1 MAQKSGRGFGLG
13 DVMMCEENA
22 TLHKRT
28 KWAQSVSTWA
38 VTLVPLVTSIF
49 YWLFVACCQ
58 GSGGNQCSQ
67 CNRCK
72 RFKRCKRCKQSNRCQ
87 PCRAGTDSAGNANE
101 NLEEQT
107 NICKYVEYFPNMCM
121 TCRRLQMLWCVTI
134 TLLWSY
140 SLKHPQAKGGG
151 WLKPTL
157 IQDLNLLEACDA
169 RQTGWNPR
177 NRWWI
182 MEDHGSIKGFP
193 STYRPN
199 FLRTPK
205 CVGCIWK
212 QLAWVGIHAWLI
224 LI

>member
-1 MAQKSGRGFGLG
+1 MPSRSLGGQTANITSSKRLLRLLAGDAKRISCSSQSTLRYCINQMEVVNITVYISVARMIFFQHKNSYHSHHCSCKGNDQNSQRFGLG

-49 YWLFVACCQ
+49 YWLFVACSQ

-101 NLEEQT
+101 NLEEPT
-107 NICKYVEYFPNMCM
+107 NICKYV
-121 TCRRLQMLWCVTI
+121 
-134 TLLWSY
+134 
-140 SLKHPQAKGGG
+140 
-151 WLKPTL
+151 
-157 IQDLNLLEACDA
+157 
-169 RQTGWNPR
+169 
-177 NRWWI
+177 
-182 MEDHGSIKGFP
+182 
-193 STYRPN
+193 
-199 FLRTPK
+199 
-205 CVGCIWK
+205 
-212 QLAWVGIHAWLI
+212 
-224 LI
+224 

>member
-1 MAQKSGRGFGLG
+1 
-13 DVMMCEENA
+13 
-22 TLHKRT
+22 
-28 KWAQSVSTWA
+28 
-38 VTLVPLVTSIF
+38 
-49 YWLFVACCQ
+49 
-58 GSGGNQCSQ
+58 
-67 CNRCK
+67 
-72 RFKRCKRCKQSNRCQ
+72 
-87 PCRAGTDSAGNANE
+87 
-101 NLEEQT
+101 
-107 NICKYVEYFPNMCM
+107 MCM

-182 MEDHGSIKGFP
+182 MEDHGSIKGFR

-205 CVGCIWK
+205 CVGCIPK

-224 LI
+224 LIHNNRQLHLEFVCFGAFLDPVWLSTGTEIHFYWMMFDPKNSMGHSCVRPSKYPLLNLSMPLNIKFRQRILRQSTICSLQGLMFLWPCHHSCFQVTQ